1 MSCKAGDMA
10 CVAEL
15 NEQSSW
21 RPRGRQFFGRAGV
34 RLRVVQDELR
44 REPDEFIWLFVGLM
58 WIST

>member
-44 REPDEFIWLFVGLM
+44 REPDEFIWLLIGHC
-58 WIST
+58 